1 MQVNI
6 THNLFFN
13 YNINNIKNWKN
24 INKILFQ
31 NFNFNKLYLNLK

>member
-13 YNINNIKNWKN
+13 YNINNIK
-24 INKILFQ
+24 IGKILIKFYFKILILT
-31 NFNFNKLYLNLK
+31 NYILI